1 MEKYSVL
8 FFSLL
13 FILIISSFAS
23 AGNNTV
29 SADEISFEKL
39 WEVSTVT
46 GTAEISI
53 SGDGRTVAGGGTGGF
68 FCCDNK
74 GSILWTKELG
84 LSDNA
89 AVSDDGRR
97 ILSGGVSLD
106 LFDHDGSSLFRKNYG
121 YVIRSVAISH
131 DGNLLYFATDDQDLN
146 IYNTTDKTAVSFDA
160 GYDLDAVAVSED
172 GSYIAGGSS
181 IGDLIFMDDD
191 GSIIWTRKSH
201 SSKPVTG
208 LDLSSKGDYIVYTV
222 DDTLKALSRTGNI
235 RWEKLIAG
243 AKGVALSADGSY
255 TAVVHNN
262 RISVFNRNGDLIA
275 DIPDVNDVK
284 DLSFSDD
291 GEYLAFCTDDTSGL
305 FQMLTKGSSG
315 DMGDDFSLKGSEPSD
330 NLSEDKDKSGL
341 PDGIDSNE
349 EVTDNIRQSGS
360 PVTALAGIFL
370 LLLIS
375 GYISGRKD

>member
-1 MEKYSVL
+1 
-8 FFSLL
+8 
-13 FILIISSFAS
+13 
-23 AGNNTV
+23 
-29 SADEISFEKL
+29 
-39 WEVSTVT
+39 
-46 GTAEISI
+46 
-53 SGDGRTVAGGGTGGF
+53 
-68 FCCDNK
+68 
-74 GSILWTKELG
+74 
-84 LSDNA
+84 
-89 AVSDDGRR
+89 
-97 ILSGGVSLD
+97 
-106 LFDHDGSSLFRKNYG
+106 
-121 YVIRSVAISH
+121 
-131 DGNLLYFATDDQDLN
+131 
-146 IYNTTDKTAVSFDA
+146 
-160 GYDLDAVAVSED
+160 
-172 GSYIAGGSS
+172 
-181 IGDLIFMDDD
+181 MDDD